1 MTKHHDLTVL
11 ELQGNLVL
19 TRCDTSLNAIKDA
32 IKPKTGAILLDLNNV
47 SFVDS
52 AGLAIL
58 VRLHKLTQGMGTR
71 LALCSLSLQ
80 MNQLLQLTSMDS
92 FFEIFTNREGF
103 YESWAS
109 QFPAEATVPQLDAI
123 PVVTIV
129 AD

>member
-1 MTKHHDLTVL
+1 MSKNNELTVL

-19 TRCDTSLNAIKDA
+19 TRCDTSLSAIKSA
-32 IKPKTGAILLDLNNV
+32 IKPRTGAILLDLNKV

-71 LALCSLSLQ
+71 LALCSLSSQ

-103 YESWAS
+103 YDSWLS
-109 QFPAEATVPQLDAI
+109 QFPAEATVPRLDAI

-129 AD
+129 TD